1 MLARARPLGIAYSQ
15 GSAEG
20 QQEFVSPF
28 LVRWRSP
35 IQIKIIVDVGQSEQ
49 SDRLHDQRRPQP
61 SSGSPTYITER
72 TDSGMRCTP
81 TQTSSHPTNGR
92 RLTHR
97 LLYQMLSF

>member
-1 MLARARPLGIAYSQ
+1 MLARARPLGIEYSQ

-61 SSGSPTYITER
+61 SSRHPGISPR
-72 TDSGMRCTP
+72 TDSGGRCTA
-81 TQTSSHPTNGR
+81 TQISSHPTNGR
-92 RLTHR
+92 RLIHR